1 MAIKPLLST
10 ALICALT
17 FTGATAVSAAPQHGK
32 QRAATSTTALSTS
45 TISAEEYADLQFMRE
60 EEKLARD
67 VYLTLDEYWGTLT
80 NVFANIAV
88 SEEQHTSTV
97 DFLLDKY
104 DVEDPV
110 ISNEVGVFTNPELQA
125 LYDTLV
131 ERGIASFIDALYVG
145 ALIEEKDMRDIL
157 AAMERSDERAIIL
170 AYSNL
175 LDGSKNHLRAFVGV
189 IESQGLVYEAQVL
202 DQDEVTLILESEEH

>member
-1 MAIKPLLST
+1 MAIKPLVST
-10 ALICALT
+10 ALIGALT
-17 FTGATAVSAAPQHGK
+17 FTGATVVSAAPQYGK
-32 QRAATSTTALSTS
+32 NRDTTSTVSSTS
-45 TISAEEYADLQFMRE
+45 TITAEEYADLQFMRE

-67 VYLTLDEYWGTLT
+67 VYLTLDEYWGTQT
-80 NVFANIAV
+80 SVFANIAV

-97 DFLLDKY
+97 DFLLEKY

-110 ISNEVGVFTNPELQA
+110 ISDEIGVFTNPELQA

-131 ERGIASFIDALYVG
+131 ERGIASFIDGLYVG
-145 ALIEEKDMRDIL
+145 ALIEEKDMKDIL
-157 AAMERSDERAIIL
+157 AAIERSDERAIIL

-189 IESQGLVYEAQVL
+189 IEDQGLVYEAQVL
-202 DQDEVTLILESEEH
+202 DADEVGLILESEE